1 MKTILTTTSPTS
13 AWREKV
19 RLALLA
25 ALAST
30 ILAGCDSGM
39 QDLEQFV
46 SDTRQKHQGRVDP
59 LPPFAEYETVA
70 YAESGLRD
78 PFKPHQNTSAA
89 TTTVVAAS
97 ANGPRPS
104 DNRRREALEG
114 FPLDSLKM
122 VGILKQRTSSWALVQ
137 DKDGTIHRVQPGN
150 YAGQNHGKI
159 TRISENEINLVE
171 LIPDGISGWIQR
183 QAQLKLDTGE

>member
-1 MKTILTTTSPTS
+1 MKLSRKTQLF
-13 AWREKV
+13 AKARM
-19 RLALLA
+19 ALLSA
-25 ALAST
+25 MAITSLGA
-30 ILAGCDSGM
+30 CDSGM

-46 SDTRQKHQGRVDP
+46 AETRQKHQGRVDP
-59 LPPFAEYETVA
+59 LPPFSEYETVA
-70 YAESGLRD
+70 YTETGLRD
-78 PFKPHQNTSAA
+78 PFKPNQT
-89 TTTVVAAS
+89 AS
-97 ANGPRPS
+97 ASTTIVSASSGGPRPS

-159 TRISENEINLVE
+159 TRISEHEINLVE

-183 QAQLKLDTGE
+183 QAQLKLDTGEK